1 LYCDNLICIFR
12 IGVITPGKHR
22 YLVIT
27 LAIRQR
33 FYTVIVTLTPSQ
45 LSLLSFPLH

>member
-1 LYCDNLICIFR
+1 LAVFR
-12 IGVITPGKHR
+12 IGVITPCKHR

-33 FYTVIVTLTPSQ
+33 TYTVTVII
-45 LSLLSFPLH
+45 

>member
-1 LYCDNLICIFR
+1 VITQLANFK
-12 IGVITPGKHR
+12 IGVITPCKHC

-33 FYTVIVTLTPSQ
+33 TYTVIII
-45 LSLLSFPLH
+45 